1 MPPKE
6 ATIKYKIP
14 ASQGI
19 KWIAFVF
26 TRGKNMSIA
35 SNLESLIKTRI
46 YSKIRDLFDLTLLL
60 PKSFLKP
67 QARINTRIIVL
78 KLLHIRKMLWGLN
91 TI

>member
-1 MPPKE
+1 
-6 ATIKYKIP
+6 
-14 ASQGI
+14 
-19 KWIAFVF
+19 
-26 TRGKNMSIA
+26 MSIA